1 MAFKFDSHRRSRH
14 ALQRGYSHSSRT
26 SVYVHAVSAPVSCLN
41 PWTDHHTSLQNNY
54 FNVSILTGFLLSI
67 SNRTRVL
74 CCFCLHFDTERVHAS
89 RARRTMR
96 ANERVLRKKPNEK
109 RGCWWRWIVTRV
121 TPADDWF
128 FERVVC
134 LFRWNASR
142 LLSNGFYHQF
152 VEIFSLFR
160 CYVFFEFFKFPVLAR
175 LCVCIYIYI
184 YFSLTFFSPVKIAS
198 VRLARKL
205 DVYRSFVFFQIVF
218 GGPGNG
224 IFADQV
230 TNIGSFERGFVREKW
245 LPSKNA
251 DGH

>member
-1 MAFKFDSHRRSRH
+1 M
-14 ALQRGYSHSSRT
+14 Y
-26 SVYVHAVSAPVSCLN
+26 
-41 PWTDHHTSLQNNY
+41 
-54 FNVSILTGFLLSI
+54 
-67 SNRTRVL
+67 
-74 CCFCLHFDTERVHAS
+74 
-89 RARRTMR
+89 
-96 ANERVLRKKPNEK
+96 
-109 RGCWWRWIVTRV
+109 
-121 TPADDWF
+121 
-128 FERVVC
+128 
-134 LFRWNASR
+134 
-142 LLSNGFYHQF
+142 
-152 VEIFSLFR
+152 
-160 CYVFFEFFKFPVLAR
+160 
-175 LCVCIYIYI
+175 IYIYI